1 MKAAIRL
8 FAAQGYDA
16 TTTLQ
21 ISREVGVTEPTIFYH
36 FKNKQHFFNTILED
50 ALKRYLGRFEQ
61 LKLSGPTAFGCIE
74 EILRFHLTIVDDD
87 PHYLRIL
94 LRTCPAR
101 LNNPDDKCTK
111 FYRQSRFQLKEAII
125 KILEKGMNSG
135 EFIQIEIDATANV
148 LLAMINGLMRQKL
161 AALDALK
168 GVELATIEF
177 CRNALLAKK

>member
-50 ALKRYLGRFEQ
+50 ALSRYLGRLEQ
-61 LKLSGPTAFGCIE
+61 LNLSGPTAFGCIE
-74 EILRFHLTIVDDD
+74 EILRFHFTIVDDE

-94 LRTCPAR
+94 LRTCPSR

-111 FYRQSRFQLKEAII
+111 FFRQSRFQLKEAI
-125 KILEKGMNSG
+125 KNILEKGMNSG

-161 AALDALK
+161 AALDELK

-177 CRNALLAKK
+177 CRNALLARK